1 MQVFCFK
8 AIEPPP
14 PLLIEGLNFVRIWLF
29 GLVQSSFVGLG
40 ISRMYLIYKVNNQY
54 LRRMLSSNLHSFRV
68 FQISMTVCVSNA
80 LIHHIHQLIWI
91 TFKSSNHFFAANRVP
106 AIGPRER
113 VHNGAQRHICA
124 DFLFGRTK
132 LPLRLDFPGNF
143 YRVCN
148 SCDVLEVY
156 LQIGFIF
163 EMLT

>member
-1 MQVFCFK
+1 MLTWQVNFLQVFCFK
-8 AIEPPP
+8 AIEPPS

-124 DFLFGRTK
+124 DFL
-132 LPLRLDFPGNF
+132 LHRLDFCPITLDLSFGIQF
-143 YRVCN
+143 W
-148 SCDVLEVY
+148 
-156 LQIGFIF
+156 I
-163 EMLT
+163 